1 MMIFLFAFIACTSSP
16 VSVPQD
22 QACQSKDGELS
33 FQETQEVDQ
42 PEEILKEFYLE
53 VGNTPSEIKVGQSFL
68 SNFYVIV
75 KDKEMKELA
84 QKQKNASVK

>member
-1 MMIFLFAFIACTSSP
+1 MLKSIFSLVMAFLLVFTACTSAP

-22 QACQSKDGELS
+22 QESQSEGGDLS
-33 FQETQEVDQ
+33 LQETQKVHQ

-53 VGNTPSEIKVGQSFL
+53 IGETPSEVKVGQSFL

-75 KDKEMKELA
+75 
-84 QKQKNASVK
+84 VVFI